1 MFINRV
7 EIYKFETN
15 VAPFCLSNVS
25 KDFSVNNV
33 RKTGLYQ
40 YIYDFSVDYDSIDVD
55 ILDIQKYLMKNHKR
69 KTCLD

>member
-1 MFINRV
+1 M
-7 EIYKFETN
+7 
-15 VAPFCLSNVS
+15 
-25 KDFSVNNV
+25 

-55 ILDIQKYLMKNHKR
+55 ILDIQKYWMKNHKR